1 MRKIIV
7 CNIVSLDGYFADPE
21 GRPPFAGMD
30 EFFDAYNLERITAA
44 DTVLLGRTSYQG
56 FGDYWP
62 HIADAPD
69 DPADRSLDGVNR
81 GISRRWNEVP
91 KVVVTDNYR
100 MPGGHPWQDTTT
112 AVPRD
117 AVAAW
122 IAAARESGDG
132 EIVIFGSRVLWNAL
146 LAQGLVDELHL
157 MIAPVTFG
165 GGTPAFPSPATF
177 TLAGTRTR
185 PGSANTL
192 LVYTPPSP

>member
-1 MRKIIV
+1 MRKVIV
-7 CNIVSLDGYFADPE
+7 CNIVTLDGYFTDAD
-21 GRPPFAGMD
+21 GTPPFAGMD
-30 EFFDAYNLERITAA
+30 EFFDVYNLERITAA
-44 DTVLLGRTSYQG
+44 GAVLLGRRSFEG
-56 FGDYWP
+56 FGEYWP
-62 HIADAPD
+62 HIADAPE
-69 DPADRSLDGVNR
+69 DPADRSLDEANR

-91 KVVVTDNYR
+91 KVVVTDGYR
-100 MPGGHPWQDTTT
+100 VPDDHPWQDTTT

-117 AVAAW
+117 GVAAW
-122 IAAARESGDG
+122 IASEKESGEG

-177 TLAGTRTR
+177 TLADTRTH